1 MNRLKLS
8 PLRLTI
14 LILFL
19 SCAQPASLVSAQTP
33 NLNPKPKGKI
43 KTENKAKLPPSAT
56 NGILVPK
63 LELIGV
69 DNVGATKQFNLRIT
83 NWAQFPPGMF
93 KSEPNLPPNPCGQ
106 QKLGARLALKTVRLE
121 DGTTLGCLP
130 VTSPAALQS
139 FSFRTYDGSHPEIY
153 VMLIDVKT
161 DTAYKSKVFSPPAK

>member
-1 MNRLKLS
+1 MNRLRLS

-19 SCAQPASLVSAQTP
+19 SCALPASLVNAQTP

-106 QKLGARLALKTVRLE
+106 QKLGARLALKTVRQAV
-121 DGTTLGCLP
+121 GTTLACHP
-130 VTSPAALQS
+130 VTSPETLQS
-139 FSFRTYDGSHPEIY
+139 FSFRTYDGSQPEIY
-153 VMLIDVKT
+153 VVLIDVKT
-161 DTAYKSKVFSPPAK
+161 NTTYKSKMFATKAN

>member
-1 MNRLKLS
+1 MNSTKLS
-8 PLRLTI
+8 PPHLTI
-14 LILFL
+14 LLLFL
-19 SCAQPASLVSAQTP
+19 SCALTASLVSAQTP

-69 DNVGATKQFNLRIT
+69 DNLGGTKQFHLRIT
-83 NWAQFPPGMF
+83 NWAQFPPGIF

-106 QKLGARLALKTVRLE
+106 QKLGARLALKTVRQA

-130 VTSPAALQS
+130 VTSPEALQS
-139 FSFRTYDGSHPEIY
+139 FGFRTYDGSQPGIY
-153 VMLIDVKT
+153 VILIDVKT
-161 DTAYKSKVFSPPAK
+161 NTSYKSKMFATKAN